1 MKVIFTTHAK
11 IRLEER
17 GIPVSFI
24 KQAIRS
30 PDNEKLTFG
39 NRIQIQKKFGNKVLE
54 IIYARY
60 FNKII
65 IITLY
70 YL

>member
-1 MKVIFTTHAK
+1 MKVVFTNHAK
-11 IRLEER
+11 IRLSER
-17 GIPVSFI
+17 KIPVSFI
-24 KQAIRS
+24 KQSIQN
-30 PDNEKLTFG
+30 PDNQKPTFA
-39 NRIQIQKKFGNKVLE
+39 NKIQVQKKFGDQTLE

-65 IITLY
+65 IITFY